1 MKRLVCI
8 VEGKGEVTAIPNL
21 CSRVIRHYLGIQDWV
36 VDNDPIRQPR
46 GMLVDQK
53 AKSPLRPCNTQGV
66 RRALALAKARRADA
80 VLVLCDADDDC
91 PAKWGPHATELIKTV
106 IAGAAVMVLREYETW
121 ILLNYSDDQLRRA
134 NVPAPEKVSGAK
146 EKLRRLVPD
155 YSPSEHQLIETRR
168 IDIARLRARSD
179 SFDKLVRALSAL
191 CGAMP
196 PARELDSSPLARRT

>member
-21 CSRVIRHYLGIQDWV
+21 CSRVIRHYLGAQDWV

-46 GMLVDQK
+46 GMLVDEK
-53 AKSPLRPCNTQGV
+53 TRSPLRPCNAQGL

-80 VLVLCDADDDC
+80 ALVLCDADDDC
-91 PAKWGPHATELIKTV
+91 PAKWGPHATELIKSI

-121 ILLNYSDDQLRRA
+121 LLLNYSDDELKRA
-134 NVPAPEKVSGAK
+134 KVAAPEKVSGAK
-146 EKLRRLVPD
+146 EKLRRLVPE

-168 IDIARLRARSD
+168 IDIARLRMRSD
-179 SFDKLVRALSAL
+179 SFDKLVRVLGAL
-191 CGAMP
+191 CGATP
-196 PARELDSSPLARRT
+196 PGRDSDSSPRARRA